1 LTCNKESWRKKNQM
15 VSGELYANLIIW
27 HVLPFKFVK
36 YWVLRTWISYLNL
49 DVTIIFEN
57 TIKSDIFIIFMK
69 EKKNMVKEELNN
81 FTNRICL
88 TLDLWTSCTT
98 EGYINL
104 TMNHIDSSWKL
115 SGKIIFV
122 IYLNIILDFEL
133 SEKIND
139 FLSYILFDVK

>member
-1 LTCNKESWRKKNQM
+1 
-15 VSGELYANLIIW
+15 
-27 HVLPFKFVK
+27 
-36 YWVLRTWISYLNL
+36 
-49 DVTIIFEN
+49 
-57 TIKSDIFIIFMK
+57 MK